1 MVQPVDFVPEQ
12 MTADKLLAHFRDS
25 RTQFAIVVD
34 EYGGAAGLVTLKD
47 VVEQIVGD
55 IEQPRDQKSLVQ
67 QIGPRSFRMAGSVN
81 VQPWYEVFGIGNAD
95 YRIMTLG
102 GLVTAS
108 AGRLPREGDELRLG
122 SARLTVEQMKGKRVQ
137 RVRVE
142 LDEAIK
148 P

>member
-1 MVQPVDFVPEQ
+1 M
-12 MTADKLLAHFRDS
+12 
-25 RTQFAIVVD
+25 VD
-34 EYGGAAGLVTLKD
+34 EYGGVAGLVTLKD

-55 IEQPRDQKSLVQ
+55 IEQPRDQESLVQ

-81 VQPWYEVFGIGNAD
+81 VQPRYEVFGIGNAD
-95 YRIMTLG
+95 YHVMTLG